1 MCLVKAGSARTL
13 YLDEGL
19 WQRIQRLVKMGYA
32 RNASQLVNRVLAEAL
47 GRLENSNVP
56 EDLAYEELKRKHLS
70 LLREINSL
78 EKEMRDYGSD
88 YQALI
93 ELAQD
98 FGLDLEHLSN
108 VDAIAPKL
116 LREWKGRRGSLHLF
130 ITLLEKAREKKQIE
144 SQLEKYRLDS
154 KKSSINA

>member
-56 EDLAYEELKRKHLS
+56 EDLAYEEL
-70 LLREINSL
+70 
-78 EKEMRDYGSD
+78 
-88 YQALI
+88 
-93 ELAQD
+93 
-98 FGLDLEHLSN
+98 DLERLSN
-108 VDAIAPKL
+108 IDAIVPKL
-116 LREWKGRRGSLHLF
+116 LWKWKGRRGALHLF
-130 ITLLEKAREKKQIE
+130 ITLIEKVREKKQIE
-144 SQLEKYRLDS
+144 SQLEKYRLLL
-154 KKSSINA
+154 KKKGLTNS

>member
-56 EDLAYEELKRKHLS
+56 EDLAYEEL
-70 LLREINSL
+70 
-78 EKEMRDYGSD
+78 
-88 YQALI
+88 
-93 ELAQD
+93 
-98 FGLDLEHLSN
+98 DLERLSN
-108 VDAIAPKL
+108 IDAIVPKL
-116 LREWKGRRGSLHLF
+116 LWKWKGRRGALHLF
-130 ITLLEKAREKKQIE
+130 ITLIEKAREKKQIE
-144 SQLEKYRLDS
+144 SQLEKYRLLL
-154 KKSSINA
+154 KKKGLTNS